1 MSKKITAR
9 QKELLLLIRD
19 FTKAHGYPPSRRD
32 LLNAL
37 DVTSTNTIACLLNAL
52 AARKLIVLL
61 PRTAR
66 GITLTPESVAVVG
79 PL

>member
-1 MSKKITAR
+1 MTKRITAR

-19 FTKAHGYPPSRRD
+19 FTKAQGYPPSRRD
-32 LLNAL
+32 LLTAL
-37 DVTSTNTIACLLNAL
+37 GVTSTNTIACLLNAL

-66 GITLTPESVAVVG
+66 GITLAPASLAVLG
-79 PL
+79 PV